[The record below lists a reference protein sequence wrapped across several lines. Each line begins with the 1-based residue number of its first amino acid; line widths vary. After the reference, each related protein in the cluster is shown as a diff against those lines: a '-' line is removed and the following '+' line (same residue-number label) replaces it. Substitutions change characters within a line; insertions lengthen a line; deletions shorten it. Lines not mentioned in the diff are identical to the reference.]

1 MGRAA
6 SVALEVGTRSGYCFA
21 MTKVTRFTVDND
33 AGGDKRRLHLR
44 EISGESD
51 APLGTVGQD
60 LRAARLRLGD
70 DLATVSGVLKIRKD
84 HLEALEEDRL
94 EALPG
99 RTYAVGFVRSYA
111 TYLGLDAGEYLER
124 FKEEIAGRTDATHLT
139 PYIEQSDRRLP
150 QGWQVI
156 AVAFVALLIFG
167 IYLLAKAI
175 SSESAPPVAP
185 VPAEIVNSAQ
195 PVVSPPAAAPV
206 PAQAQPQAQITPP
219 TAMTPGTPVPVAGTT
234 QELGAATA
242 PAPAS
247 ATEAIPAGH
256 QYGAANAGARIV
268 LRAHKPVYVS
278 VKGQDGTV
286 YIGRMLQPGDT
297 YRVPNQSGLILN
309 AADGG
314 AVELVLDGTSV
325 GAVGSVSRP
334 AQGVSLDPQ
343 AVADRRNGAAAQ

>member
-1 MGRAA
+1 VR
-6 SVALEVGTRSGYCFA
+6 TRSSYCFA

-70 DLATVSGVLKIRKD
+70 DLATVSSTLKIRKD

-124 FKEEIAGRTDATHLT
+124 FKEEIAGRTDATYLT

-150 QGWQVI
+150 QGWQVF

-167 IYLLAKAI
+167 IYLLAKTI
-175 SSESAPPVAP
+175 GSESPPPVAP
-185 VPAEIVNSAQ
+185 VPAEIANSAQ
-195 PVVSPPAAAPV
+195 PVTTPPAPTPAPV
-206 PAQAQPQAQITPP
+206 QAQPQAQGTITPP
-219 TAMTPGTPVPVAGTT
+219 MPMTAGTPAPVAGTVQAPVAGTT
-234 QELGAATA
+234 
-242 PAPAS
+242 PAPAN
-247 ATEAIPAGH
+247 AAAPVPEG
-256 QYGAANAGARIV
+256 QRYGAANVGARIV

-278 VKGQDGTV
+278 VKGEDGTV

-297 YRVPNQSGLILN
+297 YRVPNQTGLILN
-309 AADGG
+309 AADGS
-314 AVELVLDGTSV
+314 AVELVLDGASV

-334 AQGVSLDPQ
+334 AQSVSLDPQ
-343 AVADRRNGAAAQ
+343 AVADRRSGAAAQ

>member
-1 MGRAA
+1 M
-6 SVALEVGTRSGYCFA
+6 GTRSGYCFA

-33 AGGDKRRLHLR
+33 ARGDKRRLHLR

-70 DLATVSGVLKIRKD
+70 DLATVSASLKIRKD

-139 PYIEQSDRRLP
+139 PFVEQSDRRLP

-167 IYLLAKAI
+167 IYLLVKAI
-175 SSESAPPVAP
+175 SSESPPPVAP
-185 VPAEIVNSAQ
+185 VPAEITNSAQ
-195 PVVSPPAAAPV
+195 PVVTPPAPGASA
-206 PAQAQPQAQITPP
+206 PAQAQPQPQAQSQGAITPP
-219 TAMTPGTPVPVAGTT
+219 TPMTAGTPAPIAGTV
-234 QELGAATA
+234 QA
-242 PAPAS
+242 PAAAAPAQ
-247 ATEAIPAGH
+247 ATGPLPAG
-256 QYGAANAGARIV
+256 QRYGLANAGARIV
-268 LRAHKPVYVS
+268 IRAHKPVYVS
-278 VKGQDGTV
+278 VKGEDGTV

-309 AADGG
+309 AADGS
-314 AVELVLDGTSV
+314 AVELVLDGASV

-334 AQGVSLDPQ
+334 AQNVSLDPQ
-343 AVADRRNGAAAQ
+343 AVADRRNGAAAAIR

>member
-1 MGRAA
+1 MRRAA
-6 SVALEVGTRSGYCFA
+6 SVALEVGIRSGYCFA

-70 DLATVSGVLKIRKD
+70 DLATVSASLKIRKD

-124 FKEEIAGRTDATHLT
+124 FKEEIAGRTDATYLT
-139 PYIEQSDRRLP
+139 PYVEQSDRRLP

-156 AVAFVALLIFG
+156 AIAFVGLLIFG
-167 IYLLAKAI
+167 IYLLVKAI

-185 VPAEIVNSAQ
+185 VPAEITNSAQ
-195 PVVSPPAAAPV
+195 PVITPSASTP
-206 PAQAQPQAQITPP
+206 PAQAQPQPQAAITPP
-219 TAMTPGTPVPVAGTT
+219 VPLTAGTPTPVPGTT
-234 QELGAATA
+234 QAATA
-242 PAPAS
+242 TTPPAAS
-247 ATEAIPAGH
+247 ATGPIPQG
-256 QYGAANAGARIV
+256 QRFGLANVSARIV
-268 LRAHKPVYVS
+268 IRAHKPVYVS
-278 VKGQDGTV
+278 VKGEDGTV

-309 AADGG
+309 AADGS
-314 AVELVLDGTSV
+314 AVELVLDGASV

-334 AQGVSLDPQ
+334 AQNVSLDPQ
-343 AVADRRNGAAAQ
+343 AVADRRSGAAAE

>member
-1 MGRAA
+1 
-6 SVALEVGTRSGYCFA
+6 
-21 MTKVTRFTVDND
+21 MTKVTRFTMDNG

-70 DLATVSGVLKIRKD
+70 DLATVSNTLKIRKD

-111 TYLGLDAGEYLER
+111 TYLGLDATEYLER
-124 FKEEIAGRTDATHLT
+124 FKEEIAGRTESAHLA
-139 PYIEQSDRRLP
+139 PYIDPGERRLP

-167 IYLLAKAI
+167 IYLVVKAM

-185 VPAEIVNSAQ
+185 VPAEIANTAQ
-195 PVVSPPAAAPV
+195 PVSAPPPAPSQAQPAAQAPITAPTPLSGGAPAVIPGSAQVPGAAAPAAAAAPE
-206 PAQAQPQAQITPP
+206 A
-219 TAMTPGTPVPVAGTT
+219 PG
-234 QELGAATA
+234 QR
-242 PAPAS
+242 
-247 ATEAIPAGH
+247 
-256 QYGAANAGARIV
+256 YGLANVGARVV
-268 LRAHKPVYVS
+268 LKAHKAVYVS
-278 VKGQDGTV
+278 VKGADGTV
-286 YIGRMLQPGDT
+286 YLGRMLQPGDS
-297 YRVPNQSGLILN
+297 YRVPDGRGLILGT
-309 AADGG
+309 ADAS

-325 GAVGSVSRP
+325 GAVGSVAKP

-343 AVADRRNGAAAQ
+343 AVADRRNNAPAE